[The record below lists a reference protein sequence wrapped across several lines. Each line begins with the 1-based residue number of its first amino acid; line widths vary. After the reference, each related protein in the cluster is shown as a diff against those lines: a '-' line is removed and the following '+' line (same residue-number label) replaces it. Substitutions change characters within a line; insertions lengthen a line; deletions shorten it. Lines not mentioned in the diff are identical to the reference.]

1 MKKIGIIGDKD
12 SVLCFKAAGFV
23 TFITE
28 EEKEAEAIIKKASND
43 GFAVLFITEKM
54 MSLIP
59 ETVEKYKEDPSLAII
74 PLPGKNGSTGL
85 GMAAIKSSVE
95 KAVGADILKD

>member
-28 EEKEAEAIIKKASND
+28 DEKEAENILKKAVND
-43 GFAVLFITEKM
+43 GFAVMFITEQL
-54 MSLIP
+54 MSTIP
-59 ETVEKYKEDPSLAII
+59 EAVEKFKEDPALAII

-95 KAVGADILKD
+95 KAVGADILK

>member
-12 SVLCFKAAGFV
+12 SVLCFKAAGVV

-28 EEKEAEAIIKKASND
+28 DEKEAEAIIKKASND
-43 GFAVLFITEKM
+43 GFAVIFITEHI

-59 ETVEKYKEDPSLAII
+59 ETVEKFKEDPNLAII